1 MLRGVLYSIIS
12 MSDGDAI
19 NESLGPTPTP
29 LLISLSRSHRPMLRP
44 VDS

>member
-19 NESLGPTPTP
+19 NESLGPTPPP
-29 LLISLSRSHRPMLRP
+29 LPDSPHPSPRPMVRP
-44 VDS
+44 VDP